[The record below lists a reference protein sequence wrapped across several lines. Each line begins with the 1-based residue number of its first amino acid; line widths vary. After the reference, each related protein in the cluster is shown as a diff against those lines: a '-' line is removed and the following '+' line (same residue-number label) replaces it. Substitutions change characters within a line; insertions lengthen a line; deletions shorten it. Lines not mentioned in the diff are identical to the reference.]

1 MIFSCLSVI
10 RQGWLGIPLFF
21 LGIVSLAFSQL
32 AQTADNAQVSAED
45 LVSSI
50 SAKLATQKKIMDDLN
65 TQLGDDPTA
74 LSKKEI
80 LSNLATASEQDGNA
94 KIEVNRLKSNLKGV
108 EDAWAARRNELQKS
122 ISETSSRLSDSQN
135 ILDDLNDNF
144 AGRFSE
150 AQPALQVLGEAVER
164 TSSEAEALSKLMDAA
179 RNDAK
184 FGMQS
189 LVKESE
195 GFMARIAPTPPVP
208 QPVAPKTSVGR
219 NVASVI
225 QSKEAMSLSSSDRFS
240 PSITASPNIL
250 TKPLPVSTISGNG
263 TQISKLESEL
273 AASKNLQ
280 TELSEDT
287 AQMQIELRRAYR
299 DIVSLKSNLDES
311 QQMVQAL
318 ERSKNALSSGSIS
331 GQGVS
336 AKSISDQINRLEREL
351 DNARSDLRQSRQS

>member
-1 MIFSCLSVI
+1 M
-10 RQGWLGIPLFF
+10 
-21 LGIVSLAFSQL
+21 AFSQL

-50 SAKLATQKKIMDDLN
+50 SDKLTTQKKIMDDLN
-65 TQLGDDPTA
+65 TKLADDPTA

-80 LSNLATASEQDGNA
+80 LLNLDSALEQDGNA
-94 KIEVNRLKSNLKGV
+94 ETEVNRLKSNLKGV

-150 AQPALQVLGEAVER
+150 AQPALQVLGKAVER

-195 GFMARIAPTPPVP
+195 DFMARIAPTPPVA
-208 QPVAPKTSVGR
+208 QPVSPKTLGR
-219 NVASVI
+219 NVATVI
-225 QSKEAMSLSSSDRFS
+225 QSML
-240 PSITASPNIL
+240 
-250 TKPLPVSTISGNG
+250 
-263 TQISKLESEL
+263 
-273 AASKNLQ
+273 
-280 TELSEDT
+280 
-287 AQMQIELRRAYR
+287 
-299 DIVSLKSNLDES
+299 
-311 QQMVQAL
+311 
-318 ERSKNALSSGSIS
+318 
-331 GQGVS
+331 
-336 AKSISDQINRLEREL
+336 
-351 DNARSDLRQSRQS
+351 